1 MAEPEEPIPLGTGHL
16 RIHRINITNA
26 MTTGING
33 SPFVPRLFLDQAL
46 ECLDHLVELVGFMQE
61 MIDSGMV
68 DLCL

>member
-1 MAEPEEPIPLGTGHL
+1 MAEPEESRSVKTGHL
-16 RIHRINITNA
+16 RIHRVNITNA

-61 MIDSGMV
+61 MIDSGLV